1 MGAVVASLPRNQ
13 KDVRYYYGLQ
23 KTFCQL
29 IRGRFLLR
37 NAHVLGFR
45 TTFSSTH
52 SKHLLRVNACR
63 VRFRVEISKA
73 RSGAIKFENGQAEA
87 YLVEKR

>member
-1 MGAVVASLPRNQ
+1 MGAVVASFPRDQ

-37 NAHVLGFR
+37 NAHVVGFR
-45 TTFSSTH
+45 ATFRNTR
-52 SKHLLRVNACR
+52 SKHVLSEWVPRKDSR
-63 VRFRVEISKA
+63 
-73 RSGAIKFENGQAEA
+73 
-87 YLVEKR
+87 